1 MLKKKSWDNSRWP
14 KAVVFTAWDTLHHL
28 QLNSFRQQT
37 SANIMPTLLKA
48 ILTLSL
54 VTSSKDWDEI
64 RNSNGEKKKKR
75 EIILTVQHINLW
87 NVLGKFSAA
96 CHPTLEMAGLKGLL
110 TLTPL
115 SRLNTEKYP
124 SLILIKNKTKTDFPD
139 FIASKTL

>member
-139 FIASKTL
+139 FIASETL

>member
-64 RNSNGEKKKKR
+64 RNSNGEKKKR

-139 FIASKTL
+139 FIASETL

>member
-115 SRLNTEKYP
+115 SRSNTEKYP

-139 FIASKTL
+139 FIASETL

>member
-1 MLKKKSWDNSRWP
+1 MKS
-14 KAVVFTAWDTLHHL
+14 
-28 QLNSFRQQT
+28 
-37 SANIMPTLLKA
+37 
-48 ILTLSL
+48 
-54 VTSSKDWDEI
+54 EI
-64 RNSNGEKKKKR
+64 PMGKKKKR

-115 SRLNTEKYP
+115 SRSNTEKYP

-139 FIASKTL
+139 FIASETL

>member
-1 MLKKKSWDNSRWP
+1 MKS
-14 KAVVFTAWDTLHHL
+14 
-28 QLNSFRQQT
+28 
-37 SANIMPTLLKA
+37 
-48 ILTLSL
+48 
-54 VTSSKDWDEI
+54 EI
-64 RNSNGEKKKKR
+64 PMGKKKKR

-96 CHPTLEMAGLKGLL
+96 CYPTLEMAGLEGLL

-115 SRLNTEKYP
+115 SRSNTEKYP